1 MTAMTV
7 VVLAGLPGSGKST
20 WAGDQGL
27 PVLSSDEMRR
37 IITGDITNQSVNSLV
52 FRMLRRCLEAML
64 AADVERVIV
73 DSTALTRRERRTWIR
88 WAELNG
94 CGIEA
99 VFFDTPREVCEKRNR
114 ERERV
119 VPAEAME
126 RLFNRFEPPR
136 LEEGFDR
143 LTIIAAPA
151 ATTERGSG

>member
-1 MTAMTV
+1 MTL
-7 VVLAGLPGSGKST
+7 VVLVGLPASGKSK
-20 WAGDQGL
+20 WAGEQRL

-37 IITGDITNQSVNSLV
+37 IITGDITNQTVNSLV
-52 FRMLRRCLEAML
+52 FRMLRRVLDAML
-64 AADVERVIV
+64 AAGAERVIV

-94 CGIEA
+94 CGVEA

-119 VPAEAME
+119 VPADAME

-151 ATTERGSG
+151 TTTGRG